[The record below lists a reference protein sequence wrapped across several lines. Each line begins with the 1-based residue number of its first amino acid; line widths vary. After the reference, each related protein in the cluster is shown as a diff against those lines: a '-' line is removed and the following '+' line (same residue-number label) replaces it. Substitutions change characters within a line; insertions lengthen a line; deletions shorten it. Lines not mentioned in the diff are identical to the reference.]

1 MTDHVTTPATRAGL
15 PVLRAFTAALLDA
28 LVLPAGHALQSLHLA
43 PRRYAVLSTAPV
55 CTCMCAD
62 DWCAP
67 QVTCRCA
74 R

>member
-1 MTDHVTTPATRAGL
+1 MTDHVTTPATRAAD
-15 PVLRAFTAALLDA
+15 LRPALLDA